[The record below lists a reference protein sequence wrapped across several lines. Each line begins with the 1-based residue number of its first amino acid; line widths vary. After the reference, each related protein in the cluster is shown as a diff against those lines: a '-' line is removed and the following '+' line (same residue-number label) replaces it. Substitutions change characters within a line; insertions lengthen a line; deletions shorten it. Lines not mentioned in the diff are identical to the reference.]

1 MDFKE
6 FKLSALLEISKAIN
20 SNLAPQKLFL
30 LLKFFLKNQLK
41 IQKGLLIDLDNQ
53 STDTLLSFGENT
65 KLSADQLEFIKTKK
79 DIFYLQGSSNNPIP
93 QFEALI
99 PIPHNFKI
107 VAHLLLVI
115 LNLVKILR

>member
-41 IQKGLLIDLDNQ
+41 IQKGLLIGVDNQ
-53 STDTLLSFGENT
+53 SAETLLSFGENT
-65 KLSADQLEFIKTKK
+65 SLSADQLEFIKTKT
-79 DIFYLQGSSNNPIP
+79 FQTLSYSLHSRCPGP
-93 QFEALI
+93 
-99 PIPHNFKI
+99 
-107 VAHLLLVI
+107 
-115 LNLVKILR
+115 